1 MSTARDASSWLIG
14 HDLAQEGR
22 WRGPQNSSITSN
34 TLINFLGSPYVA
46 ICTRGKILWQR
57 DPRDVFWAMED
68 TQTIRQN
75 QMGQRGKEFWQ
86 NRGFI

>member
-1 MSTARDASSWLIG
+1 VHGLDKPGGFTTVSKIVVFL
-14 HDLAQEGR
+14 
-22 WRGPQNSSITSN
+22 SN
-34 TLINFLGSPYVA
+34 TLINFFGSPYVA

>member
-1 MSTARDASSWLIG
+1 VKGNSHAPFWSS
-14 HDLAQEGR
+14 GR
-22 WRGPQNSSITSN
+22 RSDPPIDCDG
-34 TLINFLGSPYVA
+34 
-46 ICTRGKILWQR
+46 TR
-57 DPRDVFWAMED
+57 PAMED